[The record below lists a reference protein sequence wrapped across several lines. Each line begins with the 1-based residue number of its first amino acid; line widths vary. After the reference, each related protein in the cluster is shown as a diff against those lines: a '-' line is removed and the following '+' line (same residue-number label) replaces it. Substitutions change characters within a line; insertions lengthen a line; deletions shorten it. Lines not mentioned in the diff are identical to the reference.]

1 MYQESCESV
10 KRERDDLQ
18 FQLDRE
24 REDRERRQQRERQ
37 EREQQRAE
45 PRRRANPSNRL
56 YSGEID
62 DFEEAARLHV
72 AACQQEITSP
82 VAGDNEEMRQAIES
96 CNKTMSE
103 SILQAQR
110 AQVIYERITSETER
124 RIAEALRAE
133 GLDDWATCLESG
145 DYSGMAI

>member
-1 MYQESCESV
+1 MGSESCESI

-24 REDRERRQQRERQ
+24 REDRERRQETERR

-45 PRRRANPSNRL
+45 VRRRANPSNRL

-62 DFEEAARLHV
+62 DFREATWLHV

-82 VAGDNEEMRQAIES
+82 VADDNEEMRRAIES

-103 SILQAQR
+103 SILRAQR
-110 AQVIYERITSETER
+110 AQAIYDQITSETEK

-133 GLDDWATCLESG
+133 ALDDWATCLESG
-145 DYSGMAI
+145 DYSRMAI

>member
-1 MYQESCESV
+1 MYRESCETI

-18 FQLDRE
+18 FQVDRE
-24 REDRERRQQRERQ
+24 REERERRQERERQ
-37 EREQQRAE
+37 EREQQRE
-45 PRRRANPSNRL
+45 ESRRRANPSNRL

-62 DFEEAARLHV
+62 DFEEATRLHV

-82 VAGDNEEMRQAIES
+82 VADDNEEMRRAIES
-96 CNKTMSE
+96 CNKTMGD

-110 AQVIYERITSETER
+110 AQAIYDRITSETEK
-124 RIAEALRAE
+124 RITEALRAE

-145 DYSGMAI
+145 DYSRMAI